1 LRCGDLA
8 TRDGRLQF
16 GVGLRETIAY
26 DTRID
31 AHHQGAFLDQIA
43 RLDLDIENFTR
54 RFRFDFDGCERLDD
68 PSRAHCYFQRTA
80 LGSRRVVN
88 KGRIFLFGASTQQH
102 DWKNGQ

>member
-26 DTRID
+26 DARID
-31 AHHQGAFLDQIA
+31 AHHQGAFLDQVA

-54 RFRFDFDGCERLDD
+54 RFRLDLDGCERLDD
-68 PSRAHCYFQRTA
+68 ARRAYCHFQRTA
-80 LGSRRVVN
+80 LGSSRIIN
-88 KGRIFLFGASTQQH
+88 KARLFLL
-102 DWKNGQ
+102 